1 LQYDLDLAYHG
12 FHPHLML
19 RSQTA
24 RVLVDVSLAAL
35 AGLLLLHL
43 FEGHDVLALLLEHQS
58 MDLMLDLLLDLP
70 DVNLLQLLFQ
80 LVKPNS
86 FLDVTFF
93 VSGLILG
100 ESTGC
105 SKLRLP
111 LFFELEHFLF
121 LNFRNMFEEHQTE

>member
-1 LQYDLDLAYHG
+1 
-12 FHPHLML
+12 ML

-43 FEGHDVLALLLEHQS
+43 FEGNDVLALLLEHQS

-70 DVNLLQLLFQ
+70 DVNLFQLLFQ

-86 FLDVTFF
+86 FLEVTFF
-93 VSGLILG
+93 IRGLILG

-121 LNFRNMFEEHQTE
+121 LNFRNVFEEH